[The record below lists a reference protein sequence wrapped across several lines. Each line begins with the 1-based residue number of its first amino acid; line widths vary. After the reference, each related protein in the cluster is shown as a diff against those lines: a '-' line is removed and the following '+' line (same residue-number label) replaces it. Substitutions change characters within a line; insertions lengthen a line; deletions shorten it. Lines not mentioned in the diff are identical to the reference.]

1 MNKKK
6 KIIIISLVVLA
17 IILITV
23 SLILIFAN
31 RDLRNWQDYIYDTS
45 SNFKEYDFS
54 EESDEQL
61 QDTATNVY
69 TEKMTFAG
77 FEGTAYFYRY
87 ANNEV
92 RNSFQIR
99 LNTANSEQFEQDL
112 NTITTALTDL
122 TGYAGKVM
130 RSHKV
135 IKETVDNVDYIAQIR
150 SGSISVTSTF
160 SIDDK
165 YFEIIFY
172 PYNNN
177 IYALLNYY
185 SF

>member
-1 MNKKK
+1 M
-6 KIIIISLVVLA
+6 VLA

-31 RDLRNWQDYIYDTS
+31 RDLRNWGDYIYDTS
-45 SNFKEYDFS
+45 SDFKEYDFS
-54 EESDEQL
+54 EEGDEQL

-77 FEGTAYFYRY
+77 FEGTADFYRY

-99 LNTANSEQFEQDL
+99 LGTADSEQFEQDL

-122 TGYAGKVM
+122 NLIIPVKSM

-135 IKETVDNVDYIAQIR
+135 IKETVDNAELYYTNKKWKFPLA
-150 SGSISVTSTF
+150 VTSTF
-160 SIDDK
+160 SVDDK
-165 YFEIIFY
+165 YFDMNILIHIITTSMLY
-172 PYNNN
+172 
-177 IYALLNYY
+177 
-185 SF
+185 